1 MGTSA
6 TLSGMKFSIVLSVVL
21 SGSFALAAADP
32 AANLV
37 IIIADDLGY
46 GETSAQDPATDVPT
60 PHLDSIAKHGIRFTN
75 AYVTAPFCAASRA
88 GMITGRY
95 QTRFG
100 FEFNPIGARNE
111 EPGIG
116 LPASE
121 KTLADRLRD
130 EAGYTTA
137 LIGKWHL
144 GGTAPFHP
152 LRRGYDEFYG
162 FLHEGRYYRP
172 SPYEG
177 MTTWLRRKTL
187 PGGAVGRWISSDG
200 RLIYSDHI
208 GSNEPEYDADN
219 PVYRNGQPV
228 EEAANLTD
236 AFSREAAFFIERC
249 GAERP
254 FFLHLAYNAV
264 HSPMQADDAYLAR
277 FAHIE
282 DIQRRIFAAML
293 TQLDEGVGTVL
304 SAIEKAGVRER
315 TLVVFLSDNGGPV
328 RELTSRNGPLRGEK
342 GSLLEGGIRVPCF
355 MSLPGTIP
363 AGQVY
368 DEPVSSLD
376 LFPTALALAGMG
388 ETESLDGVDLIP
400 YLTGKKSG
408 PPHENLYWR
417 VGPQAA
423 LRQGDWKLMR
433 AGQKGQAG
441 RWQLY
446 DLAKD
451 PGESHDLAGEKPAL
465 VEELVREWERL
476 DAEMVPPLF

>member
-1 MGTSA
+1 
-6 TLSGMKFSIVLSVVL
+6 MKPTVLL
-21 SGSFALAAADP
+21 FLALALPLAAADP
-32 AANLV
+32 PANVVLV
-37 IIIADDLGY
+37 IADDLGY

-60 PHLDSIAKHGIRFTN
+60 PHLDSIAKNGVRFTN

-100 FEFNPIGARNE
+100 FEFNPIGPRNE

-172 SPYEG
+172 APYEG

-187 PGGAVGRWISSDG
+187 PGGATGRWTSADG
-200 RLIYSDHI
+200 RLIYSDHL
-208 GSNEPEYDADN
+208 GRNEPDYDADN
-219 PVYRNGQPV
+219 PLFRNGQPV
-228 EEAANLTD
+228 EESANLTD
-236 AFSREAAFFIERC
+236 AFSREAAAFISRC
-249 GAERP
+249 GSERP

-264 HSPMQADDAYLAR
+264 HSPLQADETYLAR
-277 FAHIE
+277 FAHLG
-282 DIQRRIFAAML
+282 DIQRRIFAGML
-293 TQLDEGVGTVL
+293 AQLDEGVGTVL
-304 SAIEKAGVRER
+304 AAIEKAGVRER

-342 GSLLEGGIRVPCF
+342 GSLLEGGIHVPCF
-355 MSLPGTIP
+355 ASLPGKMP
-363 AGQVY
+363 AGRVY

-376 LFPTALALAGMG
+376 WFPTALALAGIAEPG
-388 ETESLDGVDLIP
+388 PTDGVDLMP
-400 YLTGKKSG
+400 YLTGKKAG
-408 PPHENLYWR
+408 TPHEQLYWR

-423 LRQGDWKLMR
+423 LRKGDWKLVR
-433 AGQKGQAG
+433 AGQKGQPG
-441 RWQLY
+441 PWQLY
-446 DLAKD
+446 DLAED
-451 PGESHDLAGEKPAL
+451 PGESQDLAGEKPGI
-465 VEELVREWERL
+465 VEELVREWEAL
-476 DAEMVPPLF
+476 DARMVPPLF

>member
-1 MGTSA
+1 
-6 TLSGMKFSIVLSVVL
+6 MKVTVMLAVVL
-21 SGSFALAAADP
+21 SGSFALVAADSP
-32 AANLV
+32 TNLV
-37 IIIADDLGY
+37 LIIADDLGY
-46 GETSAQDPATDVPT
+46 GETSAQNPSTEVPT
-60 PHLDSIAKHGIRFTN
+60 PHLDSIAKNGVRFTN

-116 LPASE
+116 LPVSE
-121 KTLADRLRD
+121 KTLADGLRD

-137 LIGKWHL
+137 LVGKWHL

-152 LRRGYDEFYG
+152 LRRGYDEFFG
-162 FLHEGRYYRP
+162 FLHEGHYYRP

-187 PGGAVGRWISSDG
+187 PGDATGRWTSADG
-200 RLIYSDHI
+200 RRIYSDHL
-208 GSNEPEYDADN
+208 GRNEPEYDADN
-219 PVYRNGQPV
+219 PLYRNGQPV

-236 AFSREAAFFIERC
+236 AFSREAAAFITRC
-249 GAERP
+249 GSERP

-282 DIQRRIFAAML
+282 DLQRRIFAGML
-293 TQLDEGVGTVL
+293 AQLDEGVGTVL
-304 SAIEKAGVRER
+304 AAIEKAGVRER

-342 GSLLEGGIRVPCF
+342 SSLLEGGIRVPFF

-376 LFPTALALAGMG
+376 LFPTALALARMG
-388 ETESLDGVDLIP
+388 ETESLDGVDLMP

-423 LRQGDWKLMR
+423 LRQGDWKLVR

-441 RWQLY
+441 PWQLY
-446 DLAKD
+446 ELAKD
-451 PGESHDLAGEKPAL
+451 PGESKDLVGEKPDI

-476 DAEMVPPLF
+476 DAEMVAPLF

>member
-1 MGTSA
+1 
-6 TLSGMKFSIVLSVVL
+6 MKVAIILSVVM
-21 SGSFALAAADP
+21 SGSFAFAAADP
-32 AANLV
+32 PANLV
-37 IIIADDLGY
+37 FIIADDLGY
-46 GETSAQDPATDVPT
+46 GETSAQDPATDIPT
-60 PHLDSIAKHGIRFTN
+60 PHLDSIAKNGVRFTN

-100 FEFNPIGARNE
+100 FEFNPIGPRNE

-116 LPASE
+116 LPVSE
-121 KTLADRLRD
+121 KTLADRLRN

-137 LIGKWHL
+137 LVGKWHL

-152 LRRGYDEFYG
+152 LRRGYDEFFG
-162 FLHEGRYYRP
+162 FLHEGHYYRP
-172 SPYEG
+172 APYEG

-187 PGGAVGRWISSDG
+187 PGGATGRWTSADG
-200 RLIYSDHI
+200 RLLYSDHL
-208 GSNEPEYDADN
+208 GRNEPEYDADN
-219 PVYRNGQPV
+219 PLYRNGQPV

-236 AFSREAAFFIERC
+236 AFSREAAAFITRC
-249 GAERP
+249 GSERP

-282 DIQRRIFAAML
+282 DIQRRIFAGML
-293 TQLDEGVGTVL
+293 SQLDEGVGTVL
-304 SAIEKAGVRER
+304 AAIEKAGVRER

-342 GSLLEGGIRVPCF
+342 GSLLEGGIRVPFF

-376 LFPTALALAGMG
+376 LFPTALALAGMD
-388 ETESLDGVDLIP
+388 ETEALDGVDLIP
-400 YLTGKKSG
+400 YLTGNKAG
-408 PPHENLYWR
+408 HPHEQLYWR

-433 AGQKGQAG
+433 AAQKGQAG
-441 RWQLY
+441 PWQLY

-451 PGESHDLAGEKPAL
+451 PGESEDLAGKKPGV

-476 DAEMVPPLF
+476 DGRMVAPLF

>member
-1 MGTSA
+1 
-6 TLSGMKFSIVLSVVL
+6 MKVAIILSVVL
-21 SGSFALAAADP
+21 SGSFTLVAATP
-32 AANLV
+32 PANLV
-37 IIIADDLGY
+37 LIIADDLGY

-60 PHLDSIAKHGIRFTN
+60 PHLDSIAKNGVRFTN

-116 LPASE
+116 LPSSE

-137 LIGKWHL
+137 LVGKWHL

-152 LRRGYDEFYG
+152 LRRGYDEFFG
-162 FLHEGRYYRP
+162 FLHEGHYYGP
-172 SPYEG
+172 TPYEG

-187 PGGAVGRWISSDG
+187 PGGADGRWISADG
-200 RLIYSDHI
+200 RLILSDHL
-208 GSNEPEYDADN
+208 GRNEPEYDADN
-219 PVYRNGQPV
+219 PLYRNGQPV

-236 AFSREAAFFIERC
+236 AFSREAAAFITRC
-249 GAERP
+249 GSERP

-282 DIQRRIFAAML
+282 DIQRRIFAGML
-293 TQLDEGVGTVL
+293 AQLDEGVGTVL
-304 SAIEKAGVRER
+304 AAIEKAGVRER
-315 TLVVFLSDNGGPV
+315 TFVVFLSDNGGPV

-342 GSLLEGGIRVPCF
+342 GSLLEGGIRVPF
-355 MSLPGTIP
+355 FLSLPGTIP

-376 LFPTALALAGMG
+376 LFPTALALALAGMG
-388 ETESLDGVDLIP
+388 ETESLDGVDLMP

-423 LRQGDWKLMR
+423 LRQGDWKLVR
-433 AGQKGQAG
+433 AGEKGQAG
-441 RWQLY
+441 PWQLY
-446 DLAKD
+446 DLAED
-451 PGESHDLAGEKPAL
+451 PGESKDLAVEKPGV
-465 VEELVREWERL
+465 VEELVREWEAL
-476 DAEMVPPLF
+476 DAVMVPPLF